1 MSNSKWSRDIFDE
14 TTANG
19 FSSASY
25 KGEYEF
31 WFHVLAQCKVILTDE
46 IDLAAVNFK
55 STKYCLYINPDN
67 FDELP
72 LNKRLGVLKH
82 EMMHIL
88 YNHISRKEDRHHML
102 WNIACDAAINQQIK
116 VSDLLDGCI
125 TPKSLEETLQKE
137 GYNIVIPEN
146 ENSETYYDLLSE
158 SKSDEKSD
166 SEGEEGAPGEC
177 ENPGEDGEPCEESD
191 TCNGN
196 KSNEGDFYDGL
207 WSDVPTD
214 NHDKWKESE
223 GDEEL
228 KRDITKKMVEKAIDK
243 SRGNTPNGIG
253 ELLDIWTKKPVISW
267 KKVLRNIASNKKAN
281 KVSTIMKKSR
291 RFPNRPDIKGIKKD
305 RDFDIVVV
313 LDVSG
318 SMSDE
323 EIIAGLTEI
332 REVAKLT
339 SSTVKIIQVDTE
351 VHAVDDFD
359 PKSKS
364 FTRKAGGGTEML
376 PAWKY
381 IKENKIPMD
390 CAILISDM
398 YIEEL
403 SYWDRAEV
411 APKCKTIF
419 LATEDLMP
427 DLSPYKKYIGFSI
440 KDA

>member
-1 MSNSKWSRDIFDE
+1 MKKDFTREIIDI
-14 TTANG
+14 TIANG
-19 FSSASY
+19 FSNPLH

-46 IDLAAVNFK
+46 VDLAGVNFK

-72 LNKRLGVLKH
+72 LNQRLGVLKH

-88 YNHISRKEDRHHML
+88 YNHISRKEDRHHL
-102 WNIACDAAINQQIK
+102 PWNIACDAAINQLIK
-116 VSDLLDGCI
+116 DSDLPEGCI
-125 TPKSLEETLQKE
+125 TPKSLEEALKKE
-137 GYNIVIPEN
+137 GFNTKIPKN
-146 ENSETYYDLLSE
+146 ENAETYYDLLPYDPNAKDGDGGNDCEDSGDSDGEGSGKSE
-158 SKSDEKSD
+158 E
-166 SEGEEGAPGEC
+166 PGE
-177 ENPGEDGEPCEESD
+177 
-191 TCNGN
+191 
-196 KSNEGDFYDGL
+196 FYEGL
-207 WSDVPTD
+207 WDDNPLD
-214 NHDKWKESE
+214 NHEKWDESE
-223 GDEEL
+223 GDEDL
-228 KRDITKKMVEKAIDK
+228 KKDITKNMIEKAAEK
-243 SRGNTPNGIG
+243 SRGNAPSELGIF
-253 ELLDIWTKKPVISW
+253 LDIWTRKPVVSW

-281 KVSTIMKKSR
+281 KVYTIMKKSR
-291 RFPNRPDIKGIKKD
+291 RFPKRPDIKGIKKD

-323 EIIAGLTEI
+323 EIIAGLIEI
-332 REVAKLT
+332 REVARLT

-351 VHAVDDFD
+351 VHAVDDYD

-364 FTRKAGGGTEML
+364 FARKAGGGTEML

-398 YIEEL
+398 YIEDL

-427 DLSPYKKYIGFSI
+427 DLKPYKKYIGFSI